1 MKNKKGKLLVSETLK
16 MVIAVICIG
25 FLIYFLTSLYLGNK
39 SSNDLE
45 FAKESLQHLS
55 EGLNSNL
62 DKIEIYNPKGWVI
75 GSWPHL
81 FSKGKL
87 FLKKTKEGMPKSCS
101 NFGWSNCICICPKDN
116 PEECDEKGIC
126 IENEFI
132 VGEGNIKIENLPLV
146 LIIDYENKKIVEEN
160 EL

>member
-16 MVIAVICIG
+16 IVIAVICIG

-39 SSNDLE
+39 SSQDLE
-45 FAKESLQHLS
+45 FAKESSQHLT

-62 DKIEIYNPKGWVI
+62 NKIEIYNPKGWVI
-75 GSWPHL
+75 GSWPHY
-81 FSKGKL
+81 FSTWTLLG
-87 FLKKTKEGMPKSCS
+87 KKTEEGMPKSCS
-101 NFGWSNCICICPKDN
+101 IFGWSNCVCICPKDN
-116 PEECDEKGIC
+116 PDKCDEKGIC

-132 VGEGNIKIENLPLV
+132 IEEGNIKIENLPLV
-146 LIIDYENKKIVEEN
+146 LIIDYENKKIIEEN